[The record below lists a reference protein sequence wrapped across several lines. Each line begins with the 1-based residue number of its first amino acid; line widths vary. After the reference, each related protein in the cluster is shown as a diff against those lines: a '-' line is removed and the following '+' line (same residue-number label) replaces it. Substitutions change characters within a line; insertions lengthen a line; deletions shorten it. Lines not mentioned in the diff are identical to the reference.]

1 MQQYLIINHQSGK
14 PFLMGAEIDLFL
26 EPRLWVSKLISKLET
41 GNWYL
46 RHWIHEKY
54 KLRASMTSVVT
65 SIHNLKQESLFR
77 IKACRGV
84 AFCEPG
90 SSLVPLHLS
99 RTLYKS
105 ALFMQNKPNFL
116 RSQMILS
123 CLYTKDYQNFI
134 PLAGYKNK
142 PNSNPIAVEQ
152 E

>member
-14 PFLMGAEIDLFL
+14 PFLMGAEIGLFL

-46 RHWIHEKY
+46 MHWIHEKN

-65 SIHNLKQESLFR
+65 SIHNFKQESLFR

-84 AFCEPG
+84 AFCEAG
-90 SSLVPLHLS
+90 SSLAPLHLS

-105 ALFMQNKPNFL
+105 ATFYAKQTQFPKGHNERKL
-116 RSQMILS
+116 
-123 CLYTKDYQNFI
+123 T
-134 PLAGYKNK
+134 
-142 PNSNPIAVEQ
+142 NSNGL
-152 E
+152 